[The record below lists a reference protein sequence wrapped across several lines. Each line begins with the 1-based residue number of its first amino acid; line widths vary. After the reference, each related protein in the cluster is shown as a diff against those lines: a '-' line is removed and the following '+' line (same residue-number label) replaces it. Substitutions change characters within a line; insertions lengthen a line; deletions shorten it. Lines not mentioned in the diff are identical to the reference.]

1 MKVEEDDPA
10 KFLEVSSV
18 RIVKI
23 AIPVIVTLL
32 CDAIL
37 TRFLEGSSGNVNTL
51 DRSFT
56 ETLNYSNAGL
66 PTLWS
71 VWIALIL
78 VGFIIIATAI
88 ILALYFCGCVK
99 VLMGWMVLSVTI
111 LLSYYVYVTL
121 GKMPQLL
128 NVPMDY
134 LSLVFVMIN
143 LVAVGN
149 MSIFW
154 RAPQI
159 VTQVFLVVISILVA
173 MVFLSLPDWTI
184 WILLVLL
191 VIYDACVVLC
201 PHGLLNMLIK
211 KSEERGDEIPA
222 LVYASAAWNCAD
234 DGSSSGSGSSSSTSS
249 RLDDW
254 REEQAEDDG
263 EEEVEVPVSRQ
274 RRRRRRKKREA
285 PPPPPEEEHH
295 EEGEKKEEQ
304 READP
309 ENPDEKKK
317 EQKEQKPKKEREGVR
332 LGLGDFC
339 FYGVLVTRAARLG
352 WDITILCVF
361 AVVLGLAL
369 TLVCLAVFKRPLPA
383 LPFSLILGIIFFLT
397 GAFTFRRFD
406 LVLRQHQFLF

>member
-10 KFLEVSSV
+10 KFLEISSF

-37 TRFLEGSSGNVNTL
+37 TRFLEGSTGSVNTL
-51 DRSFT
+51 DRSFS

-99 VLMGWMVLSVTI
+99 VLMGWMVLAVTL
-111 LLSYYVYVTL
+111 LLSYYVYMTL
-121 GKMPQLL
+121 GKVPEIL

-134 LSLVFVMIN
+134 LSLVLVMLN
-143 LVAVGN
+143 LVVVGN
-149 MSIFW
+149 LAIFW

-159 VTQVFLVVISILVA
+159 VTQVFLVLISILVA
-173 MVFLSLPDWTI
+173 MVFLTLPDWTI

-222 LVYASAAWNCAD
+222 LVYASAAWNCAE
-234 DGSSSGSGSSSSTSS
+234 DGSGSGSGSGSSSQ
-249 RLDDW
+249 REDDW
-254 REEQAEDDG
+254 EQAPAPDDG
-263 EEEVEVPVSRQ
+263 EEEVQAPASRQ

-285 PPPPPEEEHH
+285 QPPPEEHH
-295 EEGEKKEEQ
+295 EEEEEKKENQ
-304 READP
+304 DADP
-309 ENPDEKKK
+309 ENPDDKKEKK
-317 EQKEQKPKKEREGVR
+317 QKPKKEREGVR

-369 TLVCLAVFKRPLPA
+369 TLICLAVFKRPLPA

-406 LVLRQHQFLF
+406 LVIRQRQFLF